1 MAAKAKGK
9 LLDACRAALRIPA
22 FVTDYDEEISDVIE
36 AARAEL
42 VAGGVADAKA
52 HDDSDG
58 RVRLAIKVYVKA
70 NFGMDNPDAERFMKA
85 FETMLT
91 SMSGDSAYN
100 GGDAAWAGGL
110 AFARLSLPSQS
121 AMIWAY
127 RTKRSVA
134 AVFPATCTASARR
147 RTTPPLRQE

>member
-1 MAAKAKGK
+1 MADKAKSK

-22 FVTDYDEEISDVIE
+22 FCNDFDEEIADVID

-42 VAGGVADAKA
+42 VAGGVSDAKA
-52 HDDSDG
+52 HDDEDG

-70 NFGMDNPDAERFMKA
+70 NFGMDNPDAEKFMRS

-100 GGDAAWAGGL
+100 GGDA
-110 AFARLSLPSQS
+110 
-121 AMIWAY
+121 
-127 RTKRSVA
+127 
-134 AVFPATCTASARR
+134 
-147 RTTPPLRQE
+147 E

>member
-1 MAAKAKGK
+1 MDVKAKEC
-9 LLDACRAALRIPA
+9 LLDACRAALRIPD
-22 FVTDYDEEISDVIE
+22 FVYDYDEEISDVIE

-42 VAGGVADAKA
+42 VAGGVSEDKA

-70 NFGMDNPDAERFMKA
+70 NFGMDNPDAEKFMRS

-100 GGDAAWAGGL
+100 GGDA
-110 AFARLSLPSQS
+110 
-121 AMIWAY
+121 
-127 RTKRSVA
+127 
-134 AVFPATCTASARR
+134 
-147 RTTPPLRQE
+147 E

>member
-1 MAAKAKGK
+1 MADKAKSK

-22 FVTDYDEEISDVIE
+22 FCNDYNEEISDVIE

-42 VAGGVADAKA
+42 VAGGVSDAKA
-52 HDDSDG
+52 HDDEDG

-70 NFGMDNPDAERFMKA
+70 NFGMDNPDAERFMKS

-100 GGDAAWAGGL
+100 GGDA
-110 AFARLSLPSQS
+110 
-121 AMIWAY
+121 
-127 RTKRSVA
+127 
-134 AVFPATCTASARR
+134 
-147 RTTPPLRQE
+147 E